1 MTTPSYGEYTLTEE
15 DAQYEYQPFD
25 ISGFTDFHP
34 IQSVLGEKFDFVQ
47 QIRTTTSVYDKSS
60 DSVVDVPMMH
70 VKFSPLLDPI
80 RYVTG
85 KYDLYNPEIRAIATD
100 DMPNPPFAKLG
111 SQHNAAYVDSL
122 FCYLSNQLV
131 HKHGLVNGIRCYGVS
146 SGVQAK
152 YKMNIGNDLDFVEDS
167 SYFRANLSTD
177 PAVTDA
183 WFLVPPTTMD
193 VIGPGS
199 SGLNKKQ
206 PAPRI
211 RIDEDILLDGIEELD
226 TETNV
231 KGEAEKAETNN
242 ESEAEEAK
250 NEEQKGTIDN
260 DDVLET
266 AQLDVSD
273 AESIELK
280 SVSSRK
286 TDISSRISVSTEDEY
301 EDDDEDDW
309 STEDEQGEE
318 QGEEQEQ
325 EDQGEQEEPFF
336 EEEEELYMYVR
347 NFPVQMIFME
357 KYEGTLDQLLVRKE
371 LNDPTQLSSAL
382 MQVIMTLIAYKR
394 AYNFTHNDLHTS
406 NIMYK
411 TTTEEFLYYVYDQK
425 TYKVPTFGRIF
436 SLIDFGRAI
445 FEYKGQRFA
454 SDSFASDGDAYTQYN
469 TDPFF
474 NPNKPRIDPN
484 PGFDLCRLGCSL
496 YDLAMDGYYETD
508 ELDEFQKTVFR
519 WCQDD
524 SGRNILYKRNGEERY
539 PNFKSYKMI
548 ARTSHAHT
556 PEAQLEF
563 PFFSQ
568 WVVTASPSSV
578 INI

>member
-1 MTTPSYGEYTLTEE
+1 
-15 DAQYEYQPFD
+15 
-25 ISGFTDFHP
+25 
-34 IQSVLGEKFDFVQ
+34 
-47 QIRTTTSVYDKSS
+47 
-60 DSVVDVPMMH
+60 
-70 VKFSPLLDPI
+70 
-80 RYVTG
+80 
-85 KYDLYNPEIRAIATD
+85 
-100 DMPNPPFAKLG
+100 
-111 SQHNAAYVDSL
+111 
-122 FCYLSNQLV
+122 
-131 HKHGLVNGIRCYGVS
+131 
-146 SGVQAK
+146 
-152 YKMNIGNDLDFVEDS
+152 
-167 SYFRANLSTD
+167 
-177 PAVTDA
+177 
-183 WFLVPPTTMD
+183 
-193 VIGPGS
+193 
-199 SGLNKKQ
+199 
-206 PAPRI
+206 
-211 RIDEDILLDGIEELD
+211 
-226 TETNV
+226 
-231 KGEAEKAETNN
+231 
-242 ESEAEEAK
+242 
-250 NEEQKGTIDN
+250 
-260 DDVLET
+260 
-266 AQLDVSD
+266 
-273 AESIELK
+273 
-280 SVSSRK
+280 
-286 TDISSRISVSTEDEY
+286 
-301 EDDDEDDW
+301 
-309 STEDEQGEE
+309 
-318 QGEEQEQ
+318 
-325 EDQGEQEEPFF
+325 
-336 EEEEELYMYVR
+336 
-347 NFPVQMIFME
+347 
-357 KYEGTLDQLLVRKE
+357 
-371 LNDPTQLSSAL
+371 

-469 TDPFF
+469 TEPFF